1 MTEQH
6 VKRDVLSEVVG
17 TSRLTLRPFRLGDV
31 EDVLAYA
38 QDPEW
43 SRFLRDLPQPYD
55 RTEAEKAV
63 AKQILMDRVQEPN
76 WAIVLEGRVIGGVV
90 LLLDFTNR
98 SAEIGYSVGRRH
110 WNQGLGT
117 EAVRAV
123 IDLAFSTHRDLNRV
137 WARTDPA
144 NVASQRVLE
153 KTGMTK
159 EGVLRLSRVYGEAAF
174 DEAYFSI
181 LRSEWEA

>member
-6 VKRDVLSEVVG
+6 AERDALPEVVE

-55 RTEAEKAV
+55 RAEAEKAV

-76 WAIVLEGRVIGGVV
+76 WAIVFEGRVIGGVV

-123 IDLAFSTHRDLNRV
+123 IDLAFSTHQDLNRV

-153 KTGMTK
+153 KTGMMK
-159 EGVLRLSRVYGEAAF
+159 EGVLRLSRVYGEVAF

>member
-1 MTEQH
+1 MKG
-6 VKRDVLSEVVG
+6 VDRDVLSEVVQ
-17 TSRLTLRPFRLGDV
+17 TERLTLRPFALGDV

-38 QDPEW
+38 RDPEW
-43 SRFLRDLPQPYD
+43 SRFLRDLPQPYG
-55 RTEAEKAV
+55 RAEAERAV
-63 AKQILMDRVQEPN
+63 AQQILMDRVQEPS

-90 LLLDFTNR
+90 LLLDFSNR

-110 WNQGLGT
+110 WSQGFGT

-123 IDLAFSTHRDLNRV
+123 IDLALSTYQDLNRI
-137 WARTDPA
+137 WARTDPE

-153 KTGMTK
+153 KVGMMQ
-159 EGVLRLSRVYGEAAF
+159 EGVLRLSRVYRGVAF

-181 LRSEWEA
+181 LRREWEG